1 MQSRLCGH
9 APAFP
14 TENIWWTAH
23 STAAVNKGQ
32 QHLRFLRDL
41 RRNVVDAAAG
51 LATPPCCHVS
61 VFYKL
66 LVHSKKKKNR
76 REIASQQEDENCEGA
91 FTYFTWCPQ
100 GSVSGLVTHT
110 GTLHVNMQRKH
121 WFPTW

>member
-9 APAFP
+9 APGFP

-51 LATPPCCHVS
+51 VS
-61 VFYKL
+61 PL
-66 LVHSKKKKNR
+66 LPAVTSVCFTNSSSTVKKKKKKI
-76 REIASQQEDENCEGA
+76 EE
-91 FTYFTWCPQ
+91 
-100 GSVSGLVTHT
+100 
-110 GTLHVNMQRKH
+110 K
-121 WFPTW
+121 